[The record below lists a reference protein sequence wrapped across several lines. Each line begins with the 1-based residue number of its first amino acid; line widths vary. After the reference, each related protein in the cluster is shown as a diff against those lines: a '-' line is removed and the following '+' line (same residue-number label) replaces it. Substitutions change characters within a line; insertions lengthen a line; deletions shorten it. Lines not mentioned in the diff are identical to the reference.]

1 MMTGPIDQA
10 ERSDLLSHQRLLDAV
25 VNLTA
30 QRDQEALADVLVREL
45 RDITAANA
53 VSVYALQGELGHP
66 SAKVLASADAQHPKG
81 SHITSLNSHPALR
94 ACIEEQHPVFT
105 QRDGAGDCVYPVLAQ
120 SNVMGLVMLRDLAPD
135 ATKLMESLIGIYANQ
150 YSLLNHQQ
158 RDGLTGLF
166 NRVALQNWLG
176 KALAPSHP
184 SDRRAADTET
194 PGCFAMFDIDHFK
207 RINDSL
213 GHLYGDEVLLI
224 FTDLM
229 RESFRFNDLL
239 FRYGGEEFV
248 AVLGDTDLDTA
259 LMVLE
264 RFRTTVAQ
272 HKFPQI
278 NQVTVTVG
286 VTQIEP
292 RLLPT
297 TLIDRADKALY
308 YGKNH
313 GRDQVNAFEWLER
326 GRIVSKPGEQP
337 QNIELFT

>member
-1 MMTGPIDQA
+1 MP
-10 ERSDLLSHQRLLDAV
+10 LSTQQRLLDAV
-25 VNLTA
+25 IHLTA
-30 QRDQEALADVLVREL
+30 QRDQEALSDALVRVL
-45 RDITAANA
+45 IDLTQAHTA
-53 VSVYALQGELGHP
+53 SVYALQGELGHP
-66 SAKVLASADAQHPKG
+66 SAKLLASSDKETPKG
-81 SHITSLNSHPALR
+81 THITFLNSRPGLR
-94 ACIEEQHPVFT
+94 ECIEEERVVVIHDRGGRRVVFPVME
-105 QRDGAGDCVYPVLAQ
+105 QQ
-120 SNVMGLVMLRDLAPD
+120 SLVGLVVIQGADLDDKALSR
-135 ATKLMESLIGIYANQ
+135 AGGLVSVFANQ

-176 KALAPSHP
+176 KALAPEHP
-184 SDRRAADTET
+184 RRAADSE
-194 PGCFAMFDIDHFK
+194 PVGCFAIFDIDHFK

-272 HKFPQI
+272 YKFPQI
-278 NQVTVTVG
+278 NQVTVTIG
-286 VTQIEP
+286 ITRIEP
-292 RLLPT
+292 QLLPS

-308 YGKNH
+308 FGKNH
-313 GRDQVNAFEWLER
+313 GRDQVNAFEWLES
-326 GRIVSKPGEQP
+326 GRIISREAASSR
-337 QNIELFT
+337 NIELF